1 MEYEP
6 SRNNSERPPET
17 EDSEGWFDYEKK
29 LGILSKASAKKY
41 NNPFENK
48 AVEWIDWDAPEMAID
63 TTDERWILGTEDNLG
78 AHPWYQSL
86 PKERQ
91 IEVGLFRFAHTC
103 KVGSQFEQALIAGIM
118 FHDMGLKNNNPAFR
132 YTMHEATEETHHIQ
146 MFQEFVNRTG
156 VNSKGAAKWFRRTI
170 PFMTPLANKMPIA
183 FWSVILAGEEP
194 IDQTQR
200 AILRQH
206 DNLHPL
212 LEKIMAVHVAEEAR
226 HISFA
231 KTYLERHIP
240 AMTKTQKAA
249 FSVLFPVILRTIADV
264 IMRPSKEALDS
275 VGIPKNVADEVWWKS
290 EESQKFLHDLFP
302 DSKALAEN
310 LGLRGRLGR
319 AAWRAMGIE
328 KPSESNNN

>member
-1 MEYEP
+1 MERKSTFEDNTP
-6 SRNNSERPPET
+6 SSESINRWKE
-17 EDSEGWFDYEKK
+17 YEKK
-29 LGILSKASAKKY
+29 LGILSRASAKKY

-48 AVEWIDWDAPEMAID
+48 VVDWIDWDNPDMAINP
-63 TTDERWILGTEDNLG
+63 TDERWILGPEDNLG
-78 AHPWYQSL
+78 AHEWYQSL

-118 FHDMGLKNNNPAFR
+118 FYDMEVNNNDPTFR

-156 VNSKGAAKWFRRTI
+156 VETRGATKWFRRVI
-170 PFMTPLANKMPIA
+170 PYMTPLASKIPVA

-194 IDQTQR
+194 IDQAQR
-200 AILRQH
+200 LILRQH
-206 DNLHPL
+206 ENLHPL

-240 AMTKTQKAA
+240 KMTRAQKIG
-249 FSVLFPVILRTIADV
+249 FSVVFPVILRTIADV
-264 IMRPSKEALDS
+264 IMRPSKESLDS
-275 VGIPKNVADEVWWKS
+275 AGIPKHVADEVWWSSDDSRELLLK
-290 EESQKFLHDLFP
+290 LFP
-302 DSKALAEN
+302 DSKELADN

-319 AAWRAMGIE
+319 AAWRAMGID
-328 KPSESNNN
+328 K

>member
-1 MEYEP
+1 ME
-6 SRNNSERPPET
+6 RNFNPDNNYPGA
-17 EDSEGWFDYEKK
+17 EDSSSAGRQEYEKK
-29 LGILSKASAKKY
+29 ISILSKASAKKY

-48 AVEWIDWDAPEMAID
+48 VTDWIDWDSPEMALD
-63 TTDERWILGTEDNLG
+63 PTDERWILGPEDNLG

-156 VNSKGAAKWFRRTI
+156 VDSRGAAKWFRRTI
-170 PFMTPLANKMPIA
+170 PFVTPLANKMPIA

-240 AMTKTQKAA
+240 TMTKTQKAA

-264 IMRPSKEALDS
+264 IMRPSKEALES
-275 VGIPKNVADEVWWKS
+275 VGIPKDVADEVWWKS
-290 EESQKFLHDLFP
+290 DESQKFLHNLFP
-302 DSKALAEN
+302 DSKELADN

-328 KPSESNNN
+328 G

>member
-1 MEYEP
+1 ME
-6 SRNNSERPPET
+6 RNLNPDNNRT
-17 EDSEGWFDYEKK
+17 GAEDSSSAGRQEYEKK
-29 LGILSKASAKKY
+29 IGILSKASAKKY

-48 AVEWIDWDAPEMAID
+48 VTDWIDWDSPEMALD
-63 TTDERWILGTEDNLG
+63 PTDERWILGPEDNLG

-156 VNSKGAAKWFRRTI
+156 VDSRGAAKWFRRTI
-170 PFMTPLANKMPIA
+170 PFVTPFANKMPIA
-183 FWSVILAGEEP
+183 FWSIILAGEEP
-194 IDQTQR
+194 IDHTQR
-200 AILRQH
+200 AFLRQH

-240 AMTKTQKAA
+240 TMTKTQKAA
-249 FSVLFPVILRTIADV
+249 FSVLFPVILRTLADV
-264 IMRPSKEALDS
+264 IMRPSKEALES
-275 VGIPKNVADEVWWKS
+275 VGIPKDVADEVWWKS
-290 EESQKFLHDLFP
+290 DESQKFLHNLFP
-302 DSKALAEN
+302 DSKELADN

-328 KPSESNNN
+328 G